1 MLANVV
7 VDLFLKGG
15 PIMYPI
21 AVVTLFAICI
31 FIERVFWWLRFTA
44 KRSVKQLDEVYEKL
58 EAGNLAQAIT
68 QAASAINS
76 LTTPRHKPSTRDK
89 TMMPMTT

>member
-44 KRSVKQLDEVYEKL
+44 KRS
-58 EAGNLAQAIT
+58 EAA
-68 QAASAINS
+68 
-76 LTTPRHKPSTRDK
+76 R
-89 TMMPMTT
+89 